1 MNTLEKLELLKE
13 NCNDQTELDR
23 ILGQLLSILLARHHQ
38 KLSIYNSDIEKF
50 EQKYKLNSQEF
61 EAQFNLGKLGDEID
75 FFEWFGLCQ
84 LRKDILEK
92 ISKLQQA
99 L

>member
-23 ILGQLLSILLARHHQ
+23 ILGQLLSVLLTRHRQ

-50 EQKYKLNSQEF
+50 EQKYKLTSQEF
-61 EAQFNLGKLGDEID
+61 EAQFSLGKLGDEMD
-75 FFEWFGLCQ
+75 FFEWVGLCQ

-99 L
+99 V